1 MAVDIIGNLLYN
13 IKCKTVYRLFKKKAH
28 NLLTEIKNFR
38 GDSMQYESF
47 AASLKGTDEGI
58 VCGNYFINGIC
69 KDNIE
74 EETAAEM
81 ELSRNSANI
90 YAVSDSSAS
99 EICGDEAAYIP
110 IEVLRDFVGA
120 DFRRGYM
127 EYFDAANGILKTKMF
142 EHSGK
147 QLRADVAVLCIDRRT
162 AVTYTVG
169 GVAVY
174 LLRSG
179 KLTRLNDGVI
189 ETVDADEIADVDNGK
204 AENRTVTVGAAKF
217 LGVDTEALAVCPFVS
232 DKKRLR
238 CGDMLIICRED
249 IIKGI
254 GESNAASVLSTVPKG
269 ADPAARLIDAARKKG
284 INGDITVEV
293 IRTKHGMSVD
303 GAMVRRGVIAASL
316 ALIVCAAIAFG
327 GDVWSF
333 AKDFARN
340 NMVTFEKQ
348 AETEGEWTPIV
359 EPEQEDN
366 TEPQSETPA
375 APEQPV
381 QPETPAQPEQPQQTE
396 PQQKARA
403 PLNPVQQNPIHR
415 GSQGT
420 NSGKSKQPVQKP
432 VQQPAQQP
440 VQQPAQQPVQQPAQP
455 VTPKPAAGA
464 ESTQQPKTSGNELPM
479 DF

>member
-1 MAVDIIGNLLYN
+1 
-13 IKCKTVYRLFKKKAH
+13 
-28 NLLTEIKNFR
+28 
-38 GDSMQYESF
+38 
-47 AASLKGTDEGI
+47 
-58 VCGNYFINGIC
+58 
-69 KDNIE
+69 
-74 EETAAEM
+74 
-81 ELSRNSANI
+81 
-90 YAVSDSSAS
+90 
-99 EICGDEAAYIP
+99 
-110 IEVLRDFVGA
+110 
-120 DFRRGYM
+120 
-127 EYFDAANGILKTKMF
+127 
-142 EHSGK
+142 
-147 QLRADVAVLCIDRRT
+147 
-162 AVTYTVG
+162 
-169 GVAVY
+169 
-174 LLRSG
+174 
-179 KLTRLNDGVI
+179 
-189 ETVDADEIADVDNGK
+189 
-204 AENRTVTVGAAKF
+204 
-217 LGVDTEALAVCPFVS
+217 
-232 DKKRLR
+232 
-238 CGDMLIICRED
+238 
-249 IIKGI
+249 
-254 GESNAASVLSTVPKG
+254 
-269 ADPAARLIDAARKKG
+269 
-284 INGDITVEV
+284 
-293 IRTKHGMSVD
+293 MSVD

-366 TEPQSETPA
+366 TEPQPETPA

-381 QPETPAQPEQPQQTE
+381 QPETPAQPAQPQQAE

-420 NSGKSKQPVQKP
+420 NSGKSKQPVHKP